1 MQLAKAAVKMNREQ
15 ISELMKLD
23 SDSALGTIRDNL
35 LGLDR
40 LGVRVVYPVLVLL
53 RELEDLPDD
62 VSEAIIEAV
71 QKKRQKQK
79 IIDDEF

>member
-1 MQLAKAAVKMNREQ
+1 MNREQ
-15 ISELMKLD
+15 MSELMKLD

-71 QKKRQKQK
+71 RKKRQKQK